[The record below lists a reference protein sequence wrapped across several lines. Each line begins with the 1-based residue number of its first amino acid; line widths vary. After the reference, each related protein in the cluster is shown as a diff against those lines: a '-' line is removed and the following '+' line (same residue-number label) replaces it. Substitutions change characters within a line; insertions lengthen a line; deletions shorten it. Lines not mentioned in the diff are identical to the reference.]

1 MKNNLSD
8 RLAALTPEQRAI
20 FEKRAKAKNLAAEKL
35 MLKKDRIPNRGHKNP
50 SPLAIDQERL
60 WFFHMMNPD
69 EPTYNVYG
77 AINMKGT
84 LNAPVFEQSF
94 NEIVRRHEAW
104 RTTFEMIN
112 GQPMQLVHDEL
123 FVPMELLDLTHL
135 PREEREEAAKH
146 AMSEVIQIP
155 FDLEVPPLVR
165 TNLIRKHEDEWLFV
179 LTVHHIVT
187 DRVTFSI
194 FFHEMMAH
202 YKAFLNNQPSL
213 LPEPQ
218 ISYADFSE
226 WQRKYLTGDVKD
238 NLINYWKKTLDG
250 SDFVLNIPTDY
261 PRPAIQDFKGAR
273 VFLDIPME
281 TANRLKEIGKK
292 EGASA
297 FMTLLAVYYA
307 LLYRY
312 TGQEDLLVGTP
323 FANRNRSEMEGV
335 IGYFLTSVVLRAQV
349 DPQMTF
355 IELLRR
361 VKDVS
366 LEAYA
371 NNDIPFG
378 LLLDELKPPR
388 DGSRNPVF
396 QASFVYVD
404 VMEDKLEL
412 PHLEL
417 KYELTD
423 AETAKYDL
431 TIGLMEVEEGIT
443 GFFEYAPAMFRKE
456 TIEQINRHWMHLI
469 AAVVENPELKVA
481 EMPLF
486 SPEEEQQILVEWN
499 NTERPRPERPVLHEL
514 FEAQVAKTPDA
525 PALISGELTLT
536 YKEVDERANR
546 LANFLQARG
555 VGHESLVGIY
565 MGRSIE
571 MIVSMFGILKAG
583 GTQVLL
589 ESSYPQERLDKMLDD
604 ASMSLVLTQESM
616 LGRLPKHGAEEI
628 AVDRDWA
635 VIAQAS
641 AEKPPCLAEATSL
654 AYVMYTS
661 GSTGRPKGVMIEH
674 RSVVNTMLHLI
685 ERTGLTASDRMYF
698 KSLVGF
704 DGTVLEYFA
713 PFLAGASIV
722 IGADGVHHDLVY
734 LIREMK
740 QQRITATSM
749 IPSVMNLLI
758 ETPGIE
764 EVTTLKH
771 LFLGGEAISPTLRN
785 RVLEKMPH
793 TNLINIYGPAETSVF
808 STDHI
813 FEQGDDRFAV
823 PIGRPIANIKVY
835 VLDKQLNPVP
845 VGVYG
850 ELHIG
855 GIGVTRGYLNRPELD
870 EERFVQHNPFL
881 ADGGRLYKTGD
892 IVRWLPDGT
901 LEYQGRV
908 DNQVKISGVR
918 IETGEVETA
927 LLQHPSIQ
935 HAAVLVREDT
945 PGQKRLVAYLIGE
958 VTASHELREFLK
970 TRLPDAMIPT
980 AYLFVD
986 EFPLSPNG
994 KLDKKALPRPEVD
1007 EAVYERDYVEP
1018 RNDLEDL
1025 LAGIWREILALPKV
1039 GVQSNFFELGGQSL
1053 NAMQM
1058 IGRVRETF
1066 QIEVPVTK
1074 LFSVTT
1080 IAGLAEL
1087 LTEYEQKPG
1096 QAEAI
1101 ARVRKKLMNMTDEEK
1116 RAMLE
1121 AKKKVRG

>member
-35 MLKKDRIPNRGHKNP
+35 MLKQDRIPKRGHKNP

-84 LNAPVFEQSF
+84 LNVEVFEHSF

-104 RTTFEMIN
+104 RTTFEMLE

-123 FVPMELLDLTHL
+123 IVPMELLDLTDL
-135 PREEREEAAKH
+135 PHDEREEAAKQ

-202 YKAFLNNQPSL
+202 YKAFLNGQPSV

-238 NLINYWKKTLDG
+238 NLVNYWKKTLDG
-250 SDFVLNIPTDY
+250 SDFVLNIPTDF

-323 FANRNRSEMEGV
+323 FANRNRGEMEGV

-349 DPQMTF
+349 EPNMTF
-355 IELLRR
+355 KELLRR

-388 DGSRNPVF
+388 DGSRNPIF
-396 QASFVYVD
+396 QACFVYVD

-431 TIGLMEVEEGIT
+431 TIGLMEVEDGIT

-456 TIEQINRHWMHLI
+456 TIEQITSHWMNMI
-469 AAVVENPELKVA
+469 DAVIENPELKVS

-486 SPEEEQQILVEWN
+486 SADEAQKVLRDWN
-499 NTERPRPERPVLHEL
+499 NTDRPRPERSIMHEL
-514 FEAQVAKTPDA
+514 FEAQALKTPDNKA
-525 PALISGELTLT
+525 VILGDEYLT
-536 YKEVDERANR
+536 YRELNERANR

-565 MGRSIE
+565 MGRTLE
-571 MIVSMFGILKAG
+571 MMVAMIGILKAG
-583 GTQVLL
+583 GAQVML
-589 ESSYPQERLDKMLDD
+589 EPSYPQDRLAKMLED
-604 ASMSLVLTQESM
+604 AKLTVVLTQETL
-616 LGRLPKHGAEEI
+616 LGRLPENGAPEF
-628 AVDRDWA
+628 ALDRDWA
-635 VIAQAS
+635 IVGEES
-641 AEKPPCLAEATSL
+641 ATKPESPAEETSL

-674 RSVVNTMLHLI
+674 RSVVNTMLHLV
-685 ERTGLTASDRMYF
+685 ERFELTGEDRMFF

-704 DGTVLEYFA
+704 DGTVLEYFS
-713 PFLAGASIV
+713 PLLAGAAV
-722 IGADGVHHDLVY
+722 VLCEEGGHHDTHY
-734 LIREMK
+734 LIREMIK
-740 QQRITATSM
+740 QGATITQV
-749 IPSVMNLLI
+749 IPSVMNLLVD
-758 ETPGIE
+758 TPGIE
-764 EVTTLKH
+764 NVTTLKY
-771 LFLGGEAISPTLRN
+771 LLLGGEAVSTSLRD
-785 RVLEKMPH
+785 RIHQRMPH
-793 TNLINIYGPAETSVF
+793 TNLVNIYGPSETSVF
-808 STDHI
+808 STDYI
-813 FEQGDDRFAV
+813 FERTDKRTSV
-823 PIGRPIANIKVY
+823 PIGYPIANIKTY
-835 VLDKQLNPVP
+835 VLDKHLNPVP
-845 VGVYG
+845 VGSYG

-855 GIGVTRGYLNRPELD
+855 GVGVTRGYLNRPELN
-870 EERFVQHNPFL
+870 EERFVQNPFVK
-881 ADGGRLYKTGD
+881 DGGRLYKTGD

-901 LEYQGRV
+901 LEYQGRI

-927 LLQHPSIQ
+927 LLKHPSIQ
-935 HAAVLVREDT
+935 QSAVVVREDV
-945 PGQKRLVAYLIGE
+945 PGLKRLVAYLIGD
-958 VTASHELREFLK
+958 VTSSSELREFLK

-986 EFPLSPNG
+986 HFPLSPNG
-994 KLDKKALPRPEVD
+994 KLDRKALPQPQVD
-1007 EAVYERDYVEP
+1007 EAVYERDYVAP
-1018 RNDLEDL
+1018 QNDLEDL
-1025 LAGIWREILALPKV
+1025 LAGIWREILGLPKV
-1039 GVQSNFFELGGQSL
+1039 GTKSNFFELGGQSL
-1053 NAMQM
+1053 HAMQM
-1058 IGRVRETF
+1058 IGRVRELF

-1080 IAGLAEL
+1080 IGGLAEL
-1087 LTEYEQKPG
+1087 LCEYEQKPG

-1101 ARVRKKLMNMTDEEK
+1101 ARLRKRLANMSDDEK

-1121 AKKKVRG
+1121 AKKTGRG

>member
-1 MKNNLSD
+1 MKNSLSE

-20 FEKRAKAKNLAAEKL
+20 FEKRAKAKNLSAEKL
-35 MLKKDRIPNRGHKNP
+35 MKKQDKIPQRGHKNP

-84 LNAPVFEQSF
+84 LDQAVFEQSF

-104 RTTFEMIN
+104 RTTFEMLD
-112 GQPMQLVHDEL
+112 GQPMQLVHDQL

-135 PREEREEAAKH
+135 PRTEREEAAKQ
-146 AMSEVIQIP
+146 AMSEYIQVP

-202 YKAFLNNQPSL
+202 YKAFLNGQPSL

-226 WQRKYLTGDVKD
+226 WQRSYLTGAVKD
-238 NLINYWKKTLDG
+238 NLVDYWKQTLDG

-261 PRPAIQDFKGAR
+261 PRPAQQDFKGAR
-273 VFLDIPME
+273 VFLDIPMDV
-281 TANRLKEIGKK
+281 ANRLKEIGKK

-323 FANRNRSEMEGV
+323 FANRNRGEMEGV
-335 IGYFLTSVVLRAQV
+335 IGYFLTSVVLRTQV
-349 DPQMTF
+349 EADMTF
-355 IELLRR
+355 TELLRR

-366 LEAYA
+366 LAAYA

-388 DGSRNPVF
+388 DASRNPIF
-396 QASFVYVD
+396 QACFVYVD

-456 TIEQINRHWMHLI
+456 TIEQINRHWLNLI
-469 AAVVENPELKVA
+469 LAVIENPELKVVD
-481 EMPLF
+481 MPLF
-486 SPEEEQQILVEWN
+486 TPAEEQQMLVEWN
-499 NTERPRPERPVLHEL
+499 DTAHPLPARPIMHEL
-514 FEAQVAKTPDA
+514 FEAQAAKTPEA
-525 PALISGELTLT
+525 TAVICGEERMT
-536 YKEVDERANR
+536 YRELDERANR
-546 LANFLQARG
+546 LAHHLQKRG
-555 VGHESLVGIY
+555 VAHESFVGIH
-565 MGRSIE
+565 MERAFE
-571 MIVSMFGILKAG
+571 MIISMLAVLKAG
-583 GTQVLL
+583 GAHIML
-589 ESSYPQERLDKMLDD
+589 EPSYPEERL
-604 ASMSLVLTQESM
+604 ASMIEDAKMTCVLTQQAM
-616 LGRLPKHGAEEI
+616 LGTLPAHGAEEI
-628 AVDRDWA
+628 AVDSQWA
-635 VIAQAS
+635 QIA
-641 AEKPPCLAEATSL
+641 AEPATKPEAQVSEHSL

-661 GSTGRPKGVMIEH
+661 GSTGRPKGAMIEH
-674 RSVVNTMLHLI
+674 RSLVNTMLHLNESFGI
-685 ERTGLTASDRMYF
+685 EQSDVFFF
-698 KSLVGF
+698 KSLIGF
-704 DGTVLEYFA
+704 DGTVLEYYA
-713 PFLAGASIV
+713 PLLSGASILLAEP
-722 IGADGVHHDLVY
+722 GGHYDMNY

-740 QQRITATSM
+740 EKNVTLIQM
-749 IPSVMNLLI
+749 IPSVMHLLI
-758 ETPGIE
+758 ETSGIE
-764 EVTTLKH
+764 EVTSLKH
-771 LFLGGEAISPTLRN
+771 LVLGGEAVSRSLKERIFER
-785 RVLEKMPH
+785 MPH
-793 TNLINIYGPAETSVF
+793 VLLHNIYGPAEATVYSTVHTFTS
-808 STDHI
+808 
-813 FEQGDDRFAV
+813 GDGSQVV
-823 PIGRPIANIKVY
+823 PIGRPIFNTRVY
-835 VLDKQLNPVP
+835 VLDSHHNPVP

-850 ELHIG
+850 ELYIG
-855 GIGVTRGYLNRPELD
+855 GTGVTRGYLNRPELNA
-870 EERFVQHNPFL
+870 ERFIQDRFHQE
-881 ADGGRLYKTGD
+881 GGRLYRTGD

-901 LEYQGRV
+901 LEYQGRI

-918 IETGEVETA
+918 IETGEVEGA
-927 LLQHPSIQ
+927 LHLHPAIREASVI
-935 HAAVLVREDT
+935 VREDV
-945 PGQKRLVAYLIGE
+945 PGQKRLVAYLIGD
-958 VTASHELREFLK
+958 VTASQELREYLK
-970 TRLPDAMIPT
+970 PLLPDAMIPT
-980 AYLFVD
+980 AYLFLD
-986 EFPLSPNG
+986 RFPLSPNG
-994 KLDKKALPRPEVD
+994 KLDRRALPVPEAD
-1007 EAVYERDYVEP
+1007 QAVYERDFVAP
-1018 RNDLEDL
+1018 RNELEEL
-1025 LAGIWREILALPKV
+1025 LAGIWVEVLNLPKV
-1039 GVQSNFFELGGQSL
+1039 GVESNFFELGGQSL

-1058 IGRVRETF
+1058 IGRVREMF

-1080 IAGLAEL
+1080 VAGLAEL
-1087 LTEYEQKPG
+1087 LTEYEAKPG
-1096 QAEAI
+1096 QAQAI
-1101 ARVRKKLMNMTDEEK
+1101 ARLRKKLANMTEEE
-1116 RAMLE
+1116 RNAMLE

>member
-1 MKNNLSD
+1 MKNSLSD

-35 MLKKDRIPNRGHKNP
+35 MLKKDRIPNRGHNNP

-84 LNAPVFEQSF
+84 LNAPVFEKSF

-104 RTTFEMIN
+104 RTTFEMID
-112 GQPMQLVHDEL
+112 GQPMQLVHKEL

-135 PREEREEAAKH
+135 PGDEREEAAKK
-146 AMSEVIQIP
+146 AMSDVIQIP
-155 FDLEVPPLVR
+155 FDLEQPPLVR
-165 TNLIRKHEDEWLFV
+165 TNLIRKQEDEWLFV

-202 YKAFLNNQPSL
+202 YKAFLNGQPSL

-226 WQRKYLTGDVKD
+226 WQRQYLTGAVKD
-238 NLINYWKKTLDG
+238 NLINFWKQTLDG

-261 PRPAIQDFKGAR
+261 PRPAVQDFKGAR
-273 VFLDIPME
+273 VFLDIPLD

-307 LLYRY
+307 LLFRY

-323 FANRNRSEMEGV
+323 FANRNRGEMEGV
-335 IGYFLTSVVLRAQV
+335 IGYFLTSVVLRTQV
-349 DPQMTF
+349 QPDLTF
-355 IELLRR
+355 KELLRR

-366 LEAYA
+366 LTAYA

-388 DGSRNPVF
+388 DGSRNPIF
-396 QASFVYVD
+396 QACFVYVD

-412 PHLEL
+412 PQLEL

-456 TIEQINRHWMHLI
+456 TIEQINRHWLKLI
-469 AAVVENPELKVA
+469 EAVIENPELKVND
-481 EMPLF
+481 MPLF
-486 SPEEEQQILVEWN
+486 SPDEEQQLLVEWN
-499 NTERPRPERPVLHEL
+499 DTARPLPERPLLHEL
-514 FEAQVAKTPDA
+514 FEAQAAKTPEA
-525 PALISGELTLT
+525 TALILGEETLT
-536 YKEVDERANR
+536 YGELNERANR
-546 LANFLQARG
+546 LANYLQARG
-555 VGHESLVGIY
+555 VEHETLVGVY
-565 MGRSIE
+565 MERSFE
-571 MIVSMFGILKAG
+571 MIVSMLAVLKAG
-583 GTQVLL
+583 GAHIML
-589 ESSYPQERLDKMLDD
+589 EPSYPQERLAAMIAD
-604 ASMSLVLTQESM
+604 AGMHLVLTQQAM
-616 LGRLPKHGAEEI
+616 LGRLPAHAAQEI
-628 AVDRDWA
+628 AVDAAWPQ
-635 VIAQAS
+635 IAAES
-641 AEKPPCLAEATSL
+641 AAKPYVEVGERSL
-654 AYVMYTS
+654 AYIMYTS
-661 GSTGRPKGVMIEH
+661 GSTGRPKGAMIEH

-685 ERTGLTASDRMYF
+685 ERFGITANDRLF
-698 KSLVGF
+698 LKSLVGF
-704 DGTVLEYFA
+704 DGTVLEFYA
-713 PFLAGASIV
+713 PLLSGAAIV
-722 IGADGVHHDLVY
+722 IAEEGGHHDVVY

-740 QQRITATSM
+740 KQAVTAMQM

-758 ETPGIE
+758 ETQGIE
-764 EVTTLKH
+764 EVTSLKH
-771 LFLGGEAISPTLRN
+771 LFLGGEAISPSLKQRIHE
-785 RVLEKMPH
+785 RLPH
-793 TNLINIYGPAETSVF
+793 VMLHNIYGPAETTVF
-808 STDHI
+808 STDYTFVHS
-813 FEQGDDRFAV
+813 DDRAV
-823 PIGRPIANIKVY
+823 IPIGRPIANINVY
-835 VLDKQLNPVP
+835 VLDTHLNPVP

-855 GIGVTRGYLNRPELD
+855 GIGVMRGYLNRPELD
-870 EERFVQHNPFL
+870 AERFVPHPFL
-881 ADGGRLYKTGD
+881 PDGGRLYKTGD

-901 LEYQGRV
+901 LEYQGRI

-918 IETGEVETA
+918 IEAGEVEGA
-927 LLQHPSIQ
+927 LLQHPSVQ
-935 HAAVLVREDT
+935 HAAVLVREDQ

-958 VTASHELREFLK
+958 VTASNELREFLK

-980 AYLFVD
+980 AFLFVD

-994 KLDKKALPRPEVD
+994 KLDRSALPKPEVD
-1007 EAVYERDYVEP
+1007 EKVYERDYVAP
-1018 RNDLEDL
+1018 RTDLEDL

-1101 ARVRKKLMNMTDEEK
+1101 ARLRKKLMNMTEEEK